1 MKKPWNTRV
10 SLLSRNG
17 TTACFVLRDRQELAG
32 KAKQPPTAALWRC
45 GCSPGLL
52 VLAEGGDAAAQG
64 VQGGV
69 DVVGFFHSVPA
80 FLVLA
85 ALGPRQVTQ
94 G

>member
-1 MKKPWNTRV
+1 MSRESNTKTPRP
-10 SLLSRNG
+10 S
-17 TTACFVLRDRQELAG
+17 
-32 KAKQPPTAALWRC
+32 LWRG
-45 GCSPGLL
+45 GCSPALL

-85 ALGPRQVTQ
+85 ALRPRQVTQ
-94 G
+94 GQPEGNTGILTSLTGFVLP

>member
-1 MKKPWNTRV
+1 M
-10 SLLSRNG
+10 S
-17 TTACFVLRDRQELAG
+17 G
-32 KAKQPPTAALWRC
+32 KAKKTPTASLWRC

-85 ALGPRQVTQ
+85 ALGPCQVTQ

>member
-1 MKKPWNTRV
+1 MSWESQTAPH
-10 SLLSRNG
+10 SLPVEVWTL
-17 TTACFVLRDRQELAG
+17 TWPAG
-32 KAKQPPTAALWRC
+32 S
-45 GCSPGLL
+45 GG
-52 VLAEGGDAAAQG
+52 GGDAAAQG